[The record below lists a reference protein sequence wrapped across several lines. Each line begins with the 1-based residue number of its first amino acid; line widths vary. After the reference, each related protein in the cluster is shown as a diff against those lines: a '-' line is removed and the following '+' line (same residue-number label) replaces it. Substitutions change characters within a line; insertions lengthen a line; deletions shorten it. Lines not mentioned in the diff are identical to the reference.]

1 MANMLVVYYSS
12 WGHVE
17 QMAYAQAEGVAKV
30 EGMKVVVKRVAELV
44 PPDIARQFN
53 FKLDQP
59 APVAD
64 PGELGDYDG
73 ILFGTPTR
81 FGNMCAQMRNFLD
94 QTGPLWAK
102 NALLGKV
109 AKRLHL
115 HSEPAWRAG
124 NYDYVLPHDA
134 TASRDDHRGPAVH
147 GAWHHDPEGGDR
159 RYALWR
165 EQHYRSRRGV
175 ADADR
180 TRARD
185 VPVPGRTRRVHRARP
200 RRRPRGREAMNP
212 ELTGKTQAAG
222 RDEAT
227 PFRFYDNRQKY
238 LAFVNTCNE
247 KSAVAQRAAI
257 ELRHVRPTPPALRIF
272 DAGMG
277 DATVLSRIMRHAHA
291 QVPTVPL
298 MVVAKEISLEDVRL
312 GLEKMPD
319 RFLEHPPT
327 VLVITNLNYSEA
339 PRLMPRDIHSAAALN
354 WHEVRLKGQTSH
366 DYAAQIEELAT
377 TLAFGWQTKPS
388 PKTGNPVY
396 VRPSVLVVY
405 REDHKFLLDRVIPKP
420 GQTFESYDLIIASQP
435 WRARMSAKFKAE
447 KVLAPLSRS
456 LAPNGRLLIIQSYG
470 RDPALEIVQKLWPD
484 ENPFKVDRRQLL
496 AALKTELGREASE
509 FNLAAPADDKAI
521 FRYEMHTLPNEIG
534 DRIGTSTLF
543 AAWNAAIYV
552 NQIEE
557 ERLDEVVT
565 TGAYLD
571 ATQSVLQ
578 KHGGLWFND
587 ETFVVTRRQK

>member
-1 MANMLVVYYSS
+1 VNTEPTAK
-12 WGHVE
+12 
-17 QMAYAQAEGVAKV
+17 AQAA
-30 EGMKVVVKRVAELV
+30 
-44 PPDIARQFN
+44 
-53 FKLDQP
+53 
-59 APVAD
+59 
-64 PGELGDYDG
+64 
-73 ILFGTPTR
+73 
-81 FGNMCAQMRNFLD
+81 
-94 QTGPLWAK
+94 
-102 NALLGKV
+102 
-109 AKRLHL
+109 
-115 HSEPAWRAG
+115 
-124 NYDYVLPHDA
+124 
-134 TASRDDHRGPAVH
+134 PAV
-147 GAWHHDPEGGDR
+147 E
-159 RYALWR
+159 
-165 EQHYRSRRGV
+165 S
-175 ADADR
+175 
-180 TRARD
+180 
-185 VPVPGRTRRVHRARP
+185 
-200 RRRPRGREAMNP
+200 
-212 ELTGKTQAAG
+212 
-222 RDEAT
+222 T

-247 KSAVAQRAAI
+247 KSAVAHRAAG
-257 ELRHVRPTPPALRIF
+257 ELKHVRPTPPALRIF

-277 DATVLSRIMRHAHA
+277 DATVLARILRHAHS
-291 QVPTVPL
+291 QGPTVPV

-319 RFLEHPPT
+319 RFLEHPAT
-327 VLVITNLNYSEA
+327 VLVITNMNYSEA
-339 PRLMPRDIHSAAALN
+339 PRLMPRDINSAAALN

-366 DYAAQIEELAT
+366 EYAEQIEELAT

-447 KVLAPLSRS
+447 KVLAPLVRS
-456 LAPNGRLLIIQSYG
+456 LAPNGRLLVIQSYG
-470 RDPALEIVQKLWPD
+470 RDPALEIIQKLWPD
-484 ENPFKVDRRQLL
+484 ENPFQVDRRQLL
-496 AALKTELGREASE
+496 AALKTELGRDAGDFS
-509 FNLAAPADDKAI
+509 LTAPADDKAI

-565 TGAYLD
+565 NGAYLE
-571 ATQSVLQ
+571 ATQTVLQ

-587 ETFVVTRRQK
+587 ETFVVSRRQK